1 MFTSKISATFF
12 GLLAL
17 VAFVACSPAPTPTAT
32 TPGIIH
38 PLSEILARG
47 PEFTDIQADSVT
59 VKIETRIPVACA
71 AAYGTTTAY
80 GQLATDT
87 DMAGGGHQDHHPVL
101 KGLKPDTLYQIRL
114 QGVGPDGTFYVS
126 DNLTFRTPSAS
137 VIVQPSKPQGKN
149 VALVSVGARVKGVS
163 SNFGGGDVN
172 SAYGANK
179 VIDGDLST
187 EWSSNGEGDKAWI
200 EIDLGKE
207 YSITNIG
214 FRTRTMGTSA
224 QIERFQ
230 VSTDKGAKLGPF
242 DLPDAKSVY
251 YFPVTATARTL
262 RFEVLKSSGGNTGAA
277 EIEVYAL
284 P

>member
-1 MFTSKISATFF
+1 M
-12 GLLAL
+12 
-17 VAFVACSPAPTPTAT
+17 
-32 TPGIIH
+32 H
-38 PLSEILARG
+38 PLSEILARA

-59 VKIETRIPVACA
+59 VKIETRIPVVCA
-71 AAYGTTTAY
+71 AVYGTTIAY

-87 DMAGGGHQDHHPVL
+87 DMASGGHQDHHPVL

-114 QGVGPDGTFYVS
+114 QGVGPDGTLYIS

-137 VIVQPSKPQGKN
+137 TVVQPAKPQGKN
-149 VALVSVGARVKGVS
+149 VALISAGARVKGVS

-179 VIDGDLST
+179 ALDGNLNT
-187 EWSSNGEGDKAWI
+187 EWSSNGDGDKAWT

-207 YSITNIG
+207 YAITNIG

-230 VSTDKGAKLGPF
+230 AITDKGEKLGPF
-242 DLPDAKSVY
+242 DLSDAKSVY
-251 YFPVTATARTL
+251 YFPVSTTARTF
-262 RFEVLKSSGGNTGAA
+262 RFEVLKSSGGNTGAV
-277 EIEVYAL
+277 EIEVYAKL
-284 P
+284 E